1 MYIEEEN
8 VGFTNRL
15 RLLRGPVLLLFLPC
29 GLLPL
34 AGGVACSLSTAYNLK
49 SGRNNLFLPDNT
61 ILETLD
67 ENILSLND
75 CIRSTLGT
83 KLMQIFC
90 HDILTNYETLQIIA
104 CKYF

>member
-29 GLLPL
+29 GLLRL

-49 SGRNNLFLPDNT
+49 SGRNNLFLPDNRGV
-61 ILETLD
+61 LVGN
-67 ENILSLND
+67 NIRIKANV
-75 CIRSTLGT
+75 
-83 KLMQIFC
+83 
-90 HDILTNYETLQIIA
+90 LQT
-104 CKYF
+104 